1 MAIKLPSRLRASAL
15 ARAPQPA
22 QRRDRAPRRN
32 PLTQFVRESRIE
44 LRKVVWPNRQET
56 TRLTIA
62 VIAVS
67 AGVGLILGGFDFGIA
82 QLFSLVAH

>member
-1 MAIKLPSRLRASAL
+1 MAIKFPSRANTA
-15 ARAPQPA
+15 ARAPQQA
-22 QRRDRAPRRN
+22 QRRDRQARPN
-32 PLTQFVRESRIE
+32 PIAQFARESRIE
-44 LRKVVWPNRQET
+44 LRKVVWPTREEA
-56 TRLTIA
+56 TRLTLV

>member
-1 MAIKLPSRLRASAL
+1 MAIKLPSRASTL
-15 ARAPQPA
+15 TRSPQQA
-22 QRRDRAPRRN
+22 QRRDRAPRHN
-32 PLTQFVRESRIE
+32 PIAQFIRESRIE
-44 LRKVVWPNRQET
+44 LRKVVWPTRQEA
-56 TRLTIA
+56 TRLTLV

>member
-1 MAIKLPSRLRASAL
+1 MAIKLPSRANAV
-15 ARAPQPA
+15 ARAPQQA
-22 QRRDRAPRRN
+22 QRRDRAPRHN
-32 PLTQFVRESRIE
+32 PITQFVRESRIE
-44 LRKVVWPNRQET
+44 LRKVVWPTRQEA
-56 TRLTIA
+56 TRLTLV

>member
-1 MAIKLPSRLRASAL
+1 MAIKLPSRANVF
-15 ARAPQPA
+15 ARAPQSGA
-22 QRRDRAPRRN
+22 QRRPGPARVN

-44 LRKVVWPNRQET
+44 LRKVVWPTRQEA
-56 TRLTIA
+56 TRLTMV

-67 AGVGLILGGFDFGIA
+67 AGTGLILGGFDYGIA

>member
-1 MAIKLPSRLRASAL
+1 MAIKLPSRANAL

-22 QRRDRAPRRN
+22 QRRERQSRPN
-32 PLTQFVRESRIE
+32 PITQFVRESRIE
-44 LRKVVWPNRQET
+44 LRKVVWPTRQET
-56 TRLTIA
+56 TRLTIV

-67 AGVGLILGGFDFGIA
+67 AGVGLILGGFDYGIS